1 MGILELVLHG
11 GCDKKEEETEM
22 EGDLP
27 NLSSVASSVIRRCS
41 RLNSRLSFLLLV
53 HLLPFWRAEMLAY
66 LGVKKGIIEWHSR
79 FRILLLSVEQL
90 QQSFEDELP
99 DHSNQPTSYA
109 RSLVEYCA
117 YKALRVETQRP
128 DHLADKGF
136 SLLTFDIMLAWE
148 APDTETEFLLDV
160 RHLSTFTAS
169 YLQNPLKF
177 ITWLS
182 ATIFYF

>member
-11 GCDKKEEETEM
+11 GCDKKEEEAEM

-41 RLNSRLSFLLLV
+41 RLR
-53 HLLPFWRAEMLAY
+53 RAEMLAY
-66 LGVKKGIIEWHSR
+66 LGVKKGIIDRHSR

-136 SLLTFDIMLAWE
+136 SLLTFDMMLAWE

-177 ITWLS
+177 ITCLS